1 MADPSMLEW
10 TFVSEYYV
18 PDDIDEIL
26 ADSEETITA
35 FRTTKDLAVFTN
47 KRLIVRDI
55 QGEVVKTY
63 SLPWK
68 TVNMWSIEDIGRLNS
83 NAVLKL
89 WTRMGPVKIN
99 LKNTGVLDTRRGI
112 DLIRIEYLISEYVL

>member
-83 NAVLKL
+83 DAVLKL
-89 WTRMGPVKIN
+89 WTRMGPVEIN

>member
-83 NAVLKL
+83 DAVLKL

>member
-1 MADPSMLEW
+1 MLEW

-83 NAVLKL
+83 DAVLKL